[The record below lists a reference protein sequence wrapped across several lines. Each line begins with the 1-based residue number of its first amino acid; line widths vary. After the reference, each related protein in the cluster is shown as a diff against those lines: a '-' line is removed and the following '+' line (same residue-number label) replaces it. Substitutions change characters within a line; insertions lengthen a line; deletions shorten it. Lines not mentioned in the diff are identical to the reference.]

1 MSIKEPPRSKA
12 FGSRE
17 RDASGRRSSTVTGNR
32 NMEVSNRNMSYNERL
47 RKASK
52 YCERNGSYRVIAGCG
67 EKKLLLVRNATGYV
81 RTALLGE

>member
-1 MSIKEPPRSKA
+1 MSIKRPLPVESVRLTGTQM
-12 FGSRE
+12 FRE
-17 RDASGRRSSTVTGNR
+17 AAQQYRNR

>member
-1 MSIKEPPRSKA
+1 
-12 FGSRE
+12 
-17 RDASGRRSSTVTGNR
+17 
-32 NMEVSNRNMSYNERL
+32 MEVSNRNMSYNEKL

-67 EKKLLLVRNATGYV
+67 EKKILLVRNATGYV